1 MAVATGKTAAW
12 AKVGRACLY
21 ISAQTPP
28 SDADWQEYLKWLAAA
43 GKPNAANPEVISLV
57 YERSAGPTPS
67 QRKQLN
73 DVTSGWKLRVAVM
86 TPSAL
91 VRGMVTAMNWFKK
104 DSYEA
109 FPLEQLDAAITYLQ
123 TPPNLVAEVKGTV
136 FGLIKDL
143 DKP

>member
-1 MAVATGKTAAW
+1 
-12 AKVGRACLY
+12 
-21 ISAQTPP
+21 
-28 SDADWQEYLKWLAAA
+28 
-43 GKPNAANPEVISLV
+43 
-57 YERSAGPTPS
+57 
-67 QRKQLN
+67 
-73 DVTSGWKLRVAVM
+73 
-86 TPSAL
+86 
-91 VRGMVTAMNWFKK
+91 MVTAMNWFKK

>member
-12 AKVGRACLY
+12 AKVGDVCLY
-21 ISAQTPP
+21 ISAKRPP
-28 SDADWQEYLKWLAAA
+28 LESDWEEYLKWIAVAA
-43 GKPNAANPEVISLV
+43 KPSTLKPEVVSLV
-57 YERSAGPTPS
+57 YERSAGPTPT
-67 QRKQLN
+67 QRKNLN

-109 FPLEQLDAAITYLQ
+109 FPLEQLDQALTYLK
-123 TPPNLVAEVKGTV
+123 TPEGLMLEVRSTV
-136 FGLIKDL
+136 YGLTKEL
-143 DKP
+143 DK